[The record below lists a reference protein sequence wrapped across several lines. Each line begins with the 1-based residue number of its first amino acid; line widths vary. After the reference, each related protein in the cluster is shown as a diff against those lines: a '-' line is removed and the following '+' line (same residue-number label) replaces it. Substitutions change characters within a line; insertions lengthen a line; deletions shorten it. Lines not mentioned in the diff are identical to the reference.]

1 MTNNCFINLPVLV
14 ADRETLWSNTMTF
27 ELIAQARTLQG
38 TGASRRLRRAGNV
51 PGIVYGGEAAPQS
64 IEVEH
69 NDLLLKLKKEAFH
82 STIINL
88 VLDGKKQQVL
98 LRDTQVHAYRPLV
111 LHVDFQR
118 VDATHELHV
127 KVPLHFINEEVA
139 PGVKLGG
146 GLVNHV
152 TTEVDVQ
159 CLAKDLPEFIE
170 VDLSALKIGD
180 SIHLSQLKL
189 PKGVKLVHH
198 SADDSVVVG
207 IVGKGGASE
216 EAAEGEAA
224 AE

>member
-1 MTNNCFINLPVLV
+1 
-14 ADRETLWSNTMTF
+14 MTF

-38 TGASRRLRRAGNV
+38 TGASRRLRRAAKV
-51 PGIVYGGEAAPQS
+51 PGIVYGGGSAPQS

-82 STIINL
+82 STIITL
-88 VLDGKKQQVL
+88 VLDGKKEPVL

-111 LHVDFQR
+111 LHVDFLR
-118 VDATHELHV
+118 VDATHELHI
-127 KVPLHFINEEVA
+127 KAPLHFINEEIA
-139 PGVKLGG
+139 PGVKLNA

-152 TTEVDVQ
+152 MSEIDIL

-180 SIHLSQLKL
+180 AIHMSQLKL
-189 PKGVKLVHH
+189 PAGVKLAPHTT
-198 SADDSVVVG
+198 DDVVVG
-207 IVGKGGASE
+207 VVGRGGSA

>member
-1 MTNNCFINLPVLV
+1 
-14 ADRETLWSNTMTF
+14 MTF

-51 PGIVYGGEAAPQS
+51 PGIVYGGGAAPQS

-88 VLDGKKQQVL
+88 VLDGKKQAVL

-139 PGVKLGG
+139 PGVKLNG

-198 SADDSVVVG
+198 TADDSVIVG